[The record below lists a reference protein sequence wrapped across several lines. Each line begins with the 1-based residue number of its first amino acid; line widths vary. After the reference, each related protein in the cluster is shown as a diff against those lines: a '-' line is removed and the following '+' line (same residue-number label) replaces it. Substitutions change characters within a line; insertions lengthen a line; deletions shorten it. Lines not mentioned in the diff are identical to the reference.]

1 MGTWGITMRQSDY
14 GLDML
19 NSIMEQ
25 QLQKTDFKSFNVPE
39 AIELLKADILDEI
52 ETANRGCSPK
62 LLEAYTAEMF
72 PYRFSQA
79 AQLLAECTA
88 DFCRNGELVVDEY
101 LGDQEGFV
109 KRHVPEITATE
120 DSIQILLEELS
131 KVQEPTNAIYQ
142 SWFEDSTREAW
153 LAHMRELSQTL
164 KENVQALTTGSIG
177 QMEQAGEAAHES
189 ERFDDRSN
197 RQENDTQIQYSGMN
211 L

>member
-1 MGTWGITMRQSDY
+1 
-14 GLDML
+14 
-19 NSIMEQ
+19 
-25 QLQKTDFKSFNVPE
+25 
-39 AIELLKADILDEI
+39 
-52 ETANRGCSPK
+52 
-62 LLEAYTAEMF
+62 MF
-72 PYRFSQA
+72 PYRFSQV

-109 KRHVPEITATE
+109 ERHVPEIKATE

-131 KVQEPTNAIYQ
+131 KVQEPTHAIYQ

-153 LAHMRELSQTL
+153 LAHMQELSQTL

-177 QMEQAGEAAHES
+177 QMEQTGEAAHES
-189 ERFDDRSN
+189 ERFDERSN
-197 RQENDTQIQYSGMN
+197 QQENDAQMQYSGMN

>member
-25 QLQKTDFKSFNVPE
+25 QLQKTDFKCFNVPE
-39 AIELLKADILDEI
+39 SIEILKADILDEI

-62 LLEAYTAEMF
+62 LLEAFTAEMF

-101 LGDQEGFV
+101 LGDEEGFV

-131 KVQEPTNAIYQ
+131 KVQQPTHAIYQ
-142 SWFEDSTREAW
+142 SWFKDSDREAW

-164 KENVQALTTGSIG
+164 QENTQALTTGSIG
-177 QMEQAGEAAHES
+177 WMAQAGEAAHSLEGFS
-189 ERFDDRSN
+189 DCSN
-197 RQENDTQIQYSGMN
+197 QQENDAQMQYSGMN

>member
-25 QLQKTDFKSFNVPE
+25 QLQKTDFKSFNVSE

-52 ETANRGCSPK
+52 ETANRGCSPN
-62 LLEAYTAEMF
+62 LLEAFTAEMF

-88 DFCRNGELVVDEY
+88 DFCRKGELVVDEY

-120 DSIQILLEELS
+120 DSIQVLLEELS
-131 KVQEPTNAIYQ
+131 KVQEPTNAIYR

-153 LAHMRELSQTL
+153 LAHVRELSQTL

-177 QMEQAGEAAHES
+177 QMERAGEAAHES
-189 ERFDDRSN
+189 EGFDDRSN

>member
-101 LGDQEGFV
+101 LGDQEGF
-109 KRHVPEITATE
+109 
-120 DSIQILLEELS
+120 EELS

>member
-25 QLQKTDFKSFNVPE
+25 QLQKTDFKRFNVPE

-52 ETANRGCSPK
+52 KTANRGCSPK
-62 LLEAYTAEMF
+62 LLEAFTAEMF

-101 LGDQEGFV
+101 LLN
-109 KRHVPEITATE
+109 P
-120 DSIQILLEELS
+120 
-131 KVQEPTNAIYQ
+131 
-142 SWFEDSTREAW
+142 
-153 LAHMRELSQTL
+153 
-164 KENVQALTTGSIG
+164 
-177 QMEQAGEAAHES
+177 
-189 ERFDDRSN
+189 
-197 RQENDTQIQYSGMN
+197 
-211 L
+211 